1 MATFSVNQVRHTY
14 VAKTLKASGNNLEA
28 TDTAGTILPK
38 ADTAKTTMYFQ
49 YMSPGGIESTDK
61 ITLKNLEYVKATKS
75 GDLAKKLDRYNL
87 ALDTTVNGGAP
98 VAGQDY
104 LLRLAFRQ
112 YVGLS
117 PEDQYWKYATVHA
130 YTGMTASQFY
140 KAMAISLIKNLSR
153 EVNPLAKVYLKYD
166 NSGADAFTEVTAST
180 DPDTLTGTY
189 TGIQLE
195 QTAQDWILGVM
206 PQGYIPFSVQPTNI
220 TVDGDERIWGVVTTV
235 TPVNTVGNGH
245 NIADLE
251 YFSLGA
257 RGDIYRNMGFPNVL
271 HTTYL
276 ADPTAVYDVLDFHYF
291 YTGSNE
297 SVQKSER
304 TMTLVAVDDGSH
316 TAMNAL
322 ITKINAV
329 SGLTI
334 PALS

>member
-14 VAKTLKASGNNLEA
+14 VAKTLKAAGTNLSD

-38 ADTAKTTMYFQ
+38 ADAAKTTLFFQ

-61 ITLKNLEYVKATKS
+61 ITLKNLEYVKATAS
-75 GDLAKKLDRYNL
+75 EDLAKKLDRYNL
-87 ALDTTVNGGAP
+87 ALDPTVNGRAP

-104 LLRLAFRQ
+104 ILRIAFRQ

-117 PEDQYWKYATVHA
+117 PEDQYWKYASVHA
-130 YTGMTASQFY
+130 VTGMTASDFY
-140 KAMAISLIKNLSR
+140 KAMAISLVRNLSR

-166 NSGADAFTEVTAST
+166 SSGDQFTEVTINT
-180 DPDTLTGTY
+180 DPATLTQTY

-195 QTAQDWILGVM
+195 QVAQDWILGVL
-206 PQGYIPFSVQPTNI
+206 PQGYIPFSVQPTTI
-220 TVDGDERIWGVVTTV
+220 TVDGDERIWGVVTSV
-235 TPVNTVGNGH
+235 TPVNSVGDGH
-245 NIADLE
+245 DIADLE

-276 ADPTAVYDVLDFHYF
+276 ADPTAVYDVLDFHYS
-291 YTGSNE
+291 YIGSNE

-322 ITKINAV
+322 IDKINSV

-334 PALS
+334 AKLV